1 MKPSV
6 STVASASLG
15 APLAVIISWSLTTF
29 AHVQVPGSVEAACG
43 ALLSAAIGYFF
54 NGGKAIDTAQPDD
67 TDHAGA

>member
-15 APLAVIISWSLTTF
+15 APLAVIISWTLTTF
-29 AHVQVPGSVEAACG
+29 CHVQVPGSVEAACG

-54 NGGKAIDTAQPDD
+54 MGGQAVDTVKPDE
-67 TDHAGA
+67 TDSAGA